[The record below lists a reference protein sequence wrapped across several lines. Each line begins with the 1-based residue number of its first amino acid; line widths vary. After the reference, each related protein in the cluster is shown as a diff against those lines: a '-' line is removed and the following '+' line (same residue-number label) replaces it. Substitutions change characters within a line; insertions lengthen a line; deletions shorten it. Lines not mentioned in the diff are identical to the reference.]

1 MTSKPGCDL
10 NSGMSLAGVRL
21 LARRCPACR
30 WREPGLRRPGGPG
43 EGARGYC
50 PLCVAG
56 GRGERPPGGDLEAA
70 AEYPLPGV
78 LADRPVVAEKA
89 L

>member
-30 WREPGLRRPGGPG
+30 WREPGLRRPSGTG
-43 EGARGYC
+43 EGVPGYC
-50 PLCVAG
+50 PAQAG
-56 GRGERPPGGDLEAA
+56 DRGEPLPGGGLEAA
-70 AEYPLPGV
+70 AEYLLPGA
-78 LADRPVVAEKA
+78 LADWLVVAGKA